1 MMCTMSM
8 LPDDTYDVFVID
20 ANNDDDDTAMR
31 LELTVT
37 RGPHKGDVV
46 VVHASHLNRDVFDV
60 IGLPAQL
67 RVEHG
72 TPTITFD

>member
-1 MMCTMSM
+1 
-8 LPDDTYDVFVID
+8 V
-20 ANNDDDDTAMR
+20 R
-31 LELTVT
+31 LEVTVT
-37 RGPHKGDVV
+37 SGAHKGDVV
-46 VVHASHLNRDVFDV
+46 AVRASNLARDPIDL